1 MTFSHKRYIIQVT
14 KNIQNGHLKVGMSI
28 FTLER
33 RIEVHEKLLEVGI
46 ELIKEKG
53 IRKMTIS
60 EVTARAGIGKGTFYF
75 NMNAVNG
82 GGMDRK
88 AIE

>member
-1 MTFSHKRYIIQVT
+1 MT